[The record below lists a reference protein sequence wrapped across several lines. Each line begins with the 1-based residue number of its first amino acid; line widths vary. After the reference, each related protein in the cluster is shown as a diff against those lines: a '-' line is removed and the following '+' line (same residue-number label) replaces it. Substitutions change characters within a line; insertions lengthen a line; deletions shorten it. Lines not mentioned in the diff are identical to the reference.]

1 MADTARKIGIEPGAL
16 GIKRITVAGEPG
28 GSIISTKQRMQDAWH
43 CPVYDHV
50 GATEIGAWSYE
61 CTEQTGLHVNEGLFL
76 VQIEDV
82 ETGKLIK
89 EPGKKGKMVI
99 TAFDRLAQPCIRFD
113 SKDLI
118 QWSKDDVCGCGRTFR
133 KIEGGVMG
141 RADDITKVKG
151 VLLSPT
157 AIEEVVRSIPE
168 LSNEHEVTVTKKGDV
183 DDISIKIELMPGQE
197 ANRDAVEAKLANL
210 LRLRTNL
217 GYNIEFCEYDSLTR
231 YDVKAKRFK
240 DLRH

>member
-1 MADTARKIGIEPGAL
+1 
-16 GIKRITVAGEPG
+16 
-28 GSIISTKQRMQDAWH
+28 MQLMFERL
-43 CPVYDHV
+43 
-50 GATEIGAWSYE
+50 T
-61 CTEQTGLHVNEGLFL
+61 Q
-76 VQIEDV
+76 
-82 ETGKLIK
+82 
-89 EPGKKGKMVI
+89 KG
-99 TAFDRLAQPCIRFD
+99 
-113 SKDLI
+113 
-118 QWSKDDVCGCGRTFR
+118 
-133 KIEGGVMG
+133 
-141 RADDITKVKG
+141 
-151 VLLSPT
+151 
-157 AIEEVVRSIPE
+157 SIPE